1 MSLYQ
6 QIFDMVSGV
15 DRFVMVTVIEVTG
28 SAPREVGARMVVTE
42 ESSKG
47 SIGGGNLEFH
57 AIRSARDLLSDKSEF
72 LRKTEF
78 FGLGVMMQQC
88 CGGAVQLM
96 YEKFSGGQARQLIKE
111 FGAKHAEYPRLLIS
125 PVSDDRPAFV
135 ASGKSD
141 ISHTSGHLWNRVQ
154 EMVADD
160 ENSNRIFAD
169 GSQQWFVTRLDEF
182 PTRIVL
188 FGAGHVGKALV
199 KLLQDLP
206 FQVDWVDQR
215 PEMFPSE
222 IPANTRTISSADPVQ
237 LIEQQLPGVFF
248 VVMTHDHGLDYKL
261 CLRILKRQS
270 FGWLGLIGSATKR
283 KRFEQRL
290 IKDGID
296 PFRLKRL
303 VCPIGISGIRGKT
316 PAVIAMSTAA
326 QLLEKRDRVLSGQSE
341 KSPVRADA
349 RL

>member
-1 MSLYQ
+1 MSLHPQ
-6 QIFDMVSGV
+6 FFDMVNGF
-15 DRFVMVTVIEVTG
+15 DRFVMVTVIEITG

-57 AIRSARDLLSDKSEF
+57 ATQRARELLAEKSEF
-72 LRKTEF
+72 LRKTEYS
-78 FGLGVMMQQC
+78 GLGVMMQQC

-96 YEKFSGGQARQLIKE
+96 YEKFSGEPARQLTKA
-111 FGAKHAEYPRLLIS
+111 FGAKYAETPRLLIS
-125 PVSDDRPAFV
+125 PVSDDRPATV
-135 ASGKSD
+135 ASGKRD
-141 ISHTSGHLWNRVQ
+141 ISHISDHLWNRVQ
-154 EMVADD
+154 DMGADD
-160 ENSNRIFAD
+160 ENSHQLFSD

-182 PTRIVL
+182 PTKIVL

-199 KLLQDLP
+199 KLLRDLP

-215 PEMFPSE
+215 PDMFPSE
-222 IPANTRTISSADPVQ
+222 IPANTRTNSLSDPVK
-237 LIEQQLPGVFF
+237 LIGRQPPGVFF
-248 VVMTHDHGLDYKL
+248 VVMTHDHGLDYRL
-261 CLRILKRQS
+261 CLRILKRQN
-270 FGWLGLIGSATKR
+270 FGWLGLIGSETKR

-326 QLLEKRDRVLSGQSE
+326 QLLEVRDRVLSGQSDQ
-341 KSPVRADA
+341 SPVRADA
-349 RL
+349 R